1 LYLRIPPKN
10 KKRGKKKSGGQSHG
24 RRFHPLV
31 ARALGINQPS
41 IMGDEKEVFSER
53 EASMARSMLMGNSDT
68 KVYTVVLG
76 FTQTIGS
83 NAGGQ
88 IVVSL
93 PDSSVTSAS
102 YFSLLSQVFDEY
114 RVVGVSVVVQPYNKY
129 SKTTTLSA
137 PIAMLH
143 DSTDG
148 AALTGFANAS
158 AADTVQLSNTDD
170 MFPRTTVYAKSHSE
184 SANVWAPTS
193 TSTVIGSIKWYA
205 DTLSATVTYG
215 RILVHYKT
223 EFRFVQ

>member
-83 NAGGQ
+83 NAGTVRPLRALLMHQ
-88 IVVSL
+88 L
-93 PDSSVTSAS
+93 RTQ
-102 YFSLLSQVFDEY
+102 FSC
-114 RVVGVSVVVQPYNKY
+114 
-129 SKTTTLSA
+129 
-137 PIAMLH
+137 H
-143 DSTDG
+143 
-148 AALTGFANAS
+148 
-158 AADTVQLSNTDD
+158 TDD

-205 DTLSATVTYG
+205 DTLSVTTTYG